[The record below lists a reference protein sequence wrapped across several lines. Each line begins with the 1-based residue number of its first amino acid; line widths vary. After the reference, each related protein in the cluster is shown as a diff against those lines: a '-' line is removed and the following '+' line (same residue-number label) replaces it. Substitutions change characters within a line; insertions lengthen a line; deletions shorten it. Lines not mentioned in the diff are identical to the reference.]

1 MSRSTQ
7 YIGLNSY
14 ALKFIEKATNIDEY
28 EMTDGMDGEPIKGNI
43 YHMPIPEGPNKEY
56 RLVEV
61 VQDVPWSGGPM
72 IFTCLKEVIVKDSG
86 EIEETGEKDHYF
98 KWMIDLSLK
107 DKGIEV
113 DCKTG
118 RYYA

>member
-14 ALKFIEKATNIDEY
+14 ALRFVENAVKVEEY
-28 EMTDGMDGEPIKGNI
+28 DMTEGIASEPVKGKI
-43 YHMPIPEGPNKEY
+43 YHISPPEGPNKEY

-61 VQDVPWSGGPM
+61 VQVTPWSSGPM
-72 IFTCLKEVIVKDSG
+72 ILTCLKEVLVKESG
-86 EIEETGEKDHYF
+86 EIEETGEKDHF
-98 KWMIDLSLK
+98 FQWMIDPSLK
-107 DKGIEV
+107 EDNIEV